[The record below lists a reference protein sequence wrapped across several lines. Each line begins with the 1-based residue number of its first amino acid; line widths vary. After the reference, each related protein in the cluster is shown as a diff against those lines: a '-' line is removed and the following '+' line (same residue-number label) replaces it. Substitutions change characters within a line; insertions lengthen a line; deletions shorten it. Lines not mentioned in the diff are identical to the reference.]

1 MLGGG
6 VARTHEPFPDLPKQI
21 ARDKLTASKCIAVFL
36 VLMAVFYGISA
47 LVLSGR
53 LFKMTTAR

>member
-6 VARTHEPFPDLPKQI
+6 VARTHEPFRDLPKQMV
-21 ARDKLTASKCIAVFL
+21 RDKSTASKGMAVFL
-36 VLMAVFYGISA
+36 VLMAVFYGIPA

-53 LFKMTTAR
+53 LFKMTRAR